1 MNKKTLESRFKYR
14 FIPMFVLLGI
24 TVIVAC
30 SFVVYWTFASD
41 YFIANYRINQMRYW
55 ELPPQS
61 EFLSF
66 ETQLF
71 GGSSNFLE
79 GRLTISS
86 HETLEEIQAFYE
98 TNYGVNCLGDVM
110 IVASSQA
117 VVLDTP
123 IRYTI
128 CNIIQIGGV

>member
-1 MNKKTLESRFKYR
+1 MNKKTSTSWLKSHPHAMLIAVGIIILACF
-14 FIPMFVLLGI
+14 FVFY
-24 TVIVAC
+24 A
-30 SFVVYWTFASD
+30 TFASD

-61 EFLSF
+61 EFISF
-66 ETQLF
+66 ETQMF
-71 GGSSNFLE
+71 GDSSNFLE

-86 HETLEEIQAFYE
+86 RTTLQEVQEFYE

-117 VVLDTP
+117 AVSDTP
-123 IRYTI
+123 TRYTI
-128 CNIIQIGGV
+128 CNIIQIDGA